1 MRCPQPIIE
10 CAKLLKTIALGGQIA
25 LKSDDPATWVDL
37 SAWSRMTG
45 NVVTSIGDNNFVITK
60 NS

>member
-10 CAKLLKTIALGGQIA
+10 CAKLLKNIAPGDQIA
-25 LKSDDPATWVDL
+25 LKSDDPATWADL

-45 NVVTSIGDNNFVITK
+45 NAVASIGEYNFVITK